1 MNSKNQRAQAI
12 AALTAA
18 TAINGVVLHAA
29 VNLANES
36 WHPTEQAQV
45 QKTNEEKS

>member
-18 TAINGVVLHAA
+18 TAINGAILHAA

-36 WHPTEQAQV
+36 WHPQPQAQV
-45 QKTNEEKS
+45 KTQTEKS